1 MLRMYWN
8 RIKSIPVS
16 FQRWIQ
22 LLSAALWNGYLVGF
36 SQKTIYTGK
45 SKNICVPVLNCYSC
59 PGALGSCPI
68 GALQAVLGGL
78 HSRFPFY
85 VLGSMMLFGVVLGR
99 VICGFLC
106 PFGLLQDLLNKI
118 PHKKIVISK
127 KVDKY
132 MRYVKY
138 LILFFIVILLP
149 TVFRSSLGGSPP
161 YFCKYFCPVG
171 TLEGGIPL
179 VILNESLRNIADVLF
194 QWKAFILLLIV
205 IASIFVPRFF
215 CRYLCPLGAFY
226 SIFHRFSLI
235 QMHLDKEKCTGCM
248 ACEKSCPMQVHI
260 TDKINSPECIR
271 CGICQKHCSVH
282 AIHYSTLFHK

>member
-1 MLRMYWN
+1 MM
-8 RIKSIPVS
+8 IP
-16 FQRWIQ
+16 
-22 LLSAALWNGYLVGF
+22 
-36 SQKTIYTGK
+36 
-45 SKNICVPVLNCYSC
+45 
-59 PGALGSCPI
+59 
-68 GALQAVLGGL
+68 
-78 HSRFPFY
+78 
-85 VLGSMMLFGVVLGR
+85 
-99 VICGFLC
+99 
-106 PFGLLQDLLNKI
+106 
-118 PHKKIVISK
+118 K

-132 MRYVKY
+132 MRYIKY

-149 TVFRSSLGGSPP
+149 TVFRSSIGGSSP

-179 VILNESLRNIADVLF
+179 VILNESLRNIAGILF

-235 QMHLDKEKCTGCM
+235 QMHLDKEKCTGCL
-248 ACEKSCPMQVHI
+248 ACKKSCPMQINI

-271 CGICQKHCSVH
+271 CGICKKQCSVH